1 MQRRA
6 PAVES
11 VVTGSEHL
19 AQIARRPVWT
29 ARETALVLRCHP
41 STVYRELY
49 RGGMRGVRIGNVW
62 RIPADQFGMLTRALP
77 LPLEKGDK
85 CGDSA
90 EHFDDE
96 SLCAGRA
103 TPPISSSTRA
113 LTNPGNPTAS
123 SESSEFTGSAKST
136 RPVLQVSLL
145 GRPRIYIDGVRME
158 DLERSNR
165 RSQIIHL
172 LALHRSGLSV
182 TQLEDLLELAGESSE
197 EESSGAYYV
206 RNLVYALRKQVSQ
219 KVGWDGIIESSA
231 RHGPGMHHYKL
242 PGNTVCD
249 LWEFEDNL
257 HEAERLVV
265 VASAAQARSAQGSW
279 KLPGTP
285 GSSGSS
291 GSSEQDIAW
300 AAMERAAALRED
312 ALQLYRG
319 EFCEGFANSC
329 LAQEARMLEERYIH
343 AALQQADYWRAIA
356 LEIEAAIRSNLCAS
370 PPATPTACPSHPDV
384 RAIWREALRNY
395 ERVLRVDSYHE
406 EACIG
411 AMECNAHLGNGRG
424 VGLIFNRH
432 RDMLEADLLQ
442 PPGALVLQAYQQCKE
457 LVSSKAGI
465 H

>member
-1 MQRRA
+1 MQERA

-11 VVTGSEHL
+11 VVTGSEQV
-19 AQIARRPVWT
+19 ARIVRRPVWT
-29 ARETALVLRCHP
+29 ARETAIVLRCHP

-77 LPLEKGDK
+77 LEKGDK
-85 CGDSA
+85 CVDSVP
-90 EHFDDE
+90 HSNDE

-103 TPPISSSTRA
+103 TSPLSSSTPA
-113 LTNPGNPTAS
+113 LTNPSNPTAS
-123 SESSEFTGSAKST
+123 SEFTGPAKPT

-165 RSQIIHL
+165 RSQTVHL

-182 TQLEDLLELAGESSE
+182 TQLEDLLDLGGDSCE

-206 RNLVYALRKQVSQ
+206 RNLVYAVRKQVSQ
-219 KVGWDGIIESSA
+219 KVGWDGIIESST
-231 RHGPGMHHYKL
+231 RHGPGIHHYEL
-242 PGNTVCD
+242 PDNTVCD
-249 LWEFEDNL
+249 LWKFEDKL
-257 HEAERLVV
+257 HEADRLTV
-265 VASAAQARSAQGSW
+265 VASAAQARRAQSSW
-279 KLPGTP
+279 VR
-285 GSSGSS
+285 SGAS
-291 GSSEQDIAW
+291 GAPAAPERSEALEQDIAR
-300 AAMERAAALRED
+300 AAQEQAAALRED

-319 EFCEGFANSC
+319 ELCEGFTNAY
-329 LAQEARMLEERYIH
+329 LVQEARMLEERYIH

-356 LEIEAAIRSNLCAS
+356 LEIQAAIGSNLYAS
-370 PPATPTACPSHPDV
+370 IPATPAARLSHPDV

-424 VGLIFNRH
+424 VGLVFNRH

-442 PPGALVLQAYQQCKE
+442 APGALVLHAYQQCKE
-457 LVSSKAGI
+457 LMSSRAGI